1 MDLPT
6 YTNIWRI
13 EKRLYKLYDLR
24 LPMPLPIVWIGVFVG
39 VFVPWSLLLILVGVP
54 VAMPWHVLFLV
65 PPGIV
70 TWLSTRPV
78 IEGKRLTELLESQ
91 MRYLGEPKAWYR
103 LAPGAEPE
111 TVTFS
116 ARVWR
121 TAPVRVKARRPAKAR
136 QAQRRAEEQ
145 RATGPRQ
152 VRPAVAAAAAAAGQ
166 APVAEPTTGRTGWGS
181 RRGTAPALRG
191 RLRQG
196 TAEALPAGR
205 ERPLALPP
213 GADPNGADRPT
224 ETGRE
229 RVRQEDGAKGVRGRA
244 RQGDGAEVVR
254 GQVRQE
260 DGSEGVR
267 GRASQED
274 GAKGVRGQARQE
286 DGTEAVR
293 GQARE
298 EDGAR
303 RKGGKRRIFGRDD
316 AVQEAA
322 SQQTALREAALREA
336 ALREATL
343 REATLRQTTL
353 REATHGA
360 GQEPVSRPAAP
371 SLPSQE
377 PTASEQIAP
386 QAHGQGRGEASALE
400 QGELTAGERGD
411 ARGREQD
418 ETQTRAHA
426 QDQAGARAHGE
437 AAEAESSEVRGD
449 GEAEGRDVHGGTV
462 VPIRSGGQG
471 RKSAAAKP
479 IDTEALRRLRRLAA
493 SADAPS
499 DAARADARTDA
510 GDRLGSERHEDEVA
524 RDQHR
529 KGQPPRL
536 GPALVLSGQHR
547 AWPPLD
553 PNAKPLPRPP
563 APRPEQPARDAAT
576 GAQAGSGEDTPATP
590 SSAPGADG
598 TAAAGEVTA
607 TGTEGSHGEATGG
620 AVASG
625 TPADAPAASA
635 PTSGAPKDSSLAVS
649 GDAASGDARS
659 GDAVSGGAGSSEAAR
674 GGAVSGGSERRV
686 ASGNTG
692 STEATGSGK
701 AIEAAGSAAP
711 TQGGELADSAEAAW
725 STEDASGTAPTQS
738 GELAGSAEA
747 AWSADAA
754 GSIAPAQGSEL
765 ADSTKPTQGSE
776 PVGSTKATQSN
787 EPVGSTKATQSNE
800 PVGSVEAAQ
809 SAEATEP
816 EPGAATGGT
825 EGTKPEAA
833 EPEPGTATG
842 GAESTGEAEE
852 SGERGRRGGGWPR
865 LAPVAPDSPAPVAHR
880 APERPDAPAPVAHR
894 APERPEAPAPVAR
907 RVPERP
913 DVPAPVARRVPERPD
928 VPAPA
933 AHRAPERPVAPLRG
947 RPGVPADGRS
957 GEMVAPVPGP
967 RPGEGRVRRVESVVG
982 RDSGGW
988 RRIAQVVVGGS
999 SVRTDGSEIDEA
1011 RARAVFGGSRRI
1023 LVLGCTG
1030 GAGQSTTALMLGH
1043 TFAQYRDDRIVA
1055 VDANTGGDTLTSR
1068 IDPET
1073 PETLTSL
1080 LSGLDR
1086 VSGYLT
1092 MRGYTTRTS
1101 SGLEVISA
1109 DTDAGAEQRLAD
1121 RSLFSDHRLGESMR
1135 LLDRHYKLSVI
1146 DPAAALAARLLPYAD
1161 QLVLVVPASEE
1172 ASEAVAMTYEWL
1184 DGHGCAE
1191 LRRRAVMVVNGV
1203 SRRSMADV
1211 EQAESVARGR
1221 CRAIVRVPWDDD
1233 LAPGGAEVVDP
1244 GQLRAAGRRAYLALA
1259 GVVVAGFAAQS
1270 AQTARTA
1277 QSAQSVRPSDEE
1289 LASDPPGTRI
1299 GER

>member
-1 MDLPT
+1 MREEDRVDLPT

-145 RATGPRQ
+145 RAAGPRQ

-191 RLRQG
+191 RARQG
-196 TAEALPAGR
+196 TAEALPSGR

-213 GADPNGADRPT
+213 GTDPNGADRPT

-229 RVRQEDGAKGVRGRA
+229 RVRQEDGAKAVRGRA
-244 RQGDGAEVVR
+244 RARQEAGAEAVR

-260 DGSEGVR
+260 DGAEVVRGRASHESGAEAVR

-274 GAKGVRGQARQE
+274 GA
-286 DGTEAVR
+286 EAVR
-293 GQARE
+293 GQARQ

-343 REATLRQTTL
+343 REAT
-353 REATHGA
+353 HGA
-360 GQEPVSRPAAP
+360 GEEPVTRLATPSRPA
-371 SLPSQE
+371 QE
-377 PTASEQIAP
+377 PTASE
-386 QAHGQGRGEASALE
+386 HGRDEASAPE
-400 QGELTAGERGD
+400 QGESAAGERT
-411 ARGREQD
+411 ASPRERD
-418 ETQTRAHA
+418 ETQA
-426 QDQAGARAHGE
+426 QDQVEARVHGE
-437 AAEAESSEVRGD
+437 VAEAEGSEARGD
-449 GEAEGRDVHGGTV
+449 GEAEGRDVRGGTV
-462 VPIRSGGQG
+462 VPIRSGSQG

-499 DAARADARTDA
+499 DAAARSDARTDA
-510 GDRLGSERHEDEVA
+510 GDRVGSERHEDEVA

-536 GPALVLSGQHR
+536 GPALVLPGPHR

-563 APRPEQPARDAAT
+563 APRPEQPTGDAAT
-576 GAQAGSGEDTPATP
+576 GAQAGSGEDTPAIP
-590 SSAPGADG
+590 SNAPDAGG
-598 TAAAGEVTA
+598 TAVPDEVTA
-607 TGTEGSHGEATGG
+607 TGTEDSHGAATGG
-620 AVASG
+620 AAASG
-625 TPADAPAASA
+625 VPADATSASAPAAS
-635 PTSGAPKDSSLAVS
+635 TPKDSSFTASGDAVS
-649 GDAASGDARS
+649 SDARRGDAASGDA
-659 GDAVSGGAGSSEAAR
+659 A
-674 GGAVSGGSERRV
+674 SGGSERRV

-692 STEATGSGK
+692 STEATGSVEATEVTGS
-701 AIEAAGSAAP
+701 AEATEAAGS
-711 TQGGELADSAEAAW
+711 
-725 STEDASGTAPTQS
+725 TAPTQS
-738 GELAGSAEA
+738 VELADRAETAGSAT
-747 AWSADAA
+747 
-754 GSIAPAQGSEL
+754 PAQGSEL
-765 ADSTKPTQGSE
+765 ADSTKPTQ
-776 PVGSTKATQSN
+776 STGAN
-787 EPVGSTKATQSNE
+787 
-800 PVGSVEAAQ
+800 
-809 SAEATEP
+809 EP
-816 EPGAATGGT
+816 EPDGIGGT
-825 EGTKPEAA
+825 EGAKPEAA
-833 EPEPGTATG
+833 GAEPAATTG
-842 GAESTGEAEE
+842 GAEDTGDAEE

-865 LAPVAPDSPAPVAHR
+865 LAPVAPDAPAPATHRVSERPDGPAPATYRVPERPEAPAPAARRASERPDAPAPATRR
-880 APERPDAPAPVAHR
+880 APERPDAPAP
-894 APERPEAPAPVAR
+894 
-907 RVPERP
+907 
-913 DVPAPVARRVPERPD
+913 
-928 VPAPA
+928 A
-933 AHRAPERPVAPLRG
+933 AYRAPERPVAPLRG
-947 RPGVPADGRS
+947 RPGVPADGRP
-957 GEMVAPVPGP
+957 GEIVAPVPGP

-1011 RARAVFGGSRRI
+1011 RARAVFSGSRRI

-1068 IDPET
+1068 IEPET

-1080 LSGLDR
+1080 LAGLDR

-1092 MRGYTTRTS
+1092 MRGYTTRTA

-1135 LLDRHYKLSVI
+1135 LLDRHYKLAVI

>member
-136 QAQRRAEEQ
+136 QAQRRAEAQ
-145 RATGPRQ
+145 RAAGPRQ

-191 RLRQG
+191 RMRQG
-196 TAEALPAGR
+196 APEALPAGTGR

-213 GADPNGADRPT
+213 GADSNGADRPT
-224 ETGRE
+224 EAVRE
-229 RVRQEDGAKGVRGRA
+229 RVRQEDGGKAVRGRA
-244 RQGDGAEVVR
+244 RQEDGAE
-254 GQVRQE
+254 
-260 DGSEGVR
+260 
-267 GRASQED
+267 A
-274 GAKGVRGQARQE
+274 VRGQARQE
-286 DGTEAVR
+286 D
-293 GQARE
+293 
-298 EDGAR
+298 DGAR
-303 RKGGKRRIFGRDD
+303 RKGGKRRMFGRED

-343 REATLRQTTL
+343 REAT
-353 REATHGA
+353 HGA
-360 GQEPVSRPAAP
+360 GQEAAAP
-371 SLPSQE
+371 
-377 PTASEQIAP
+377 EQLIAP
-386 QAHGQGRGEASALE
+386 QTHEQGRAEASAPE
-400 QGELTAGERGD
+400 QDESTAAERGD
-411 ARGREQD
+411 ARDREPGTASARERD
-418 ETQTRAHA
+418 ETQTRAQVPGETA
-426 QDQAGARAHGE
+426 ADAESGE
-437 AAEAESSEVRGD
+437 ARGH
-449 GEAEGRDVHGGTV
+449 GAAEGPDVRGGTV
-462 VPIRSGGQG
+462 VPIRSGQG
-471 RKSAAAKP
+471 RKSAGAAKP

-499 DAARADARTDA
+499 DAAARADARTDA
-510 GDRLGSERHEDEVA
+510 GERVDSERHEDEVA

-536 GPALVLSGQHR
+536 GPALVLPGPHR

-576 GAQAGSGEDTPATP
+576 GAED
-590 SSAPGADG
+590 GHG
-598 TAAAGEVTA
+598 AAAGE
-607 TGTEGSHGEATGG
+607 

-625 TPADAPAASA
+625 APADAPTAIPPAADA
-635 PTSGAPKDSSLAVS
+635 PEHSSLTASGNAAGSGGDAVS
-649 GDAASGDARS
+649 GRVVS
-659 GDAVSGGAGSSEAAR
+659 GDAVSGE
-674 GGAVSGGSERRV
+674 SERPT

-692 STEATGSGK
+692 STEATGSTEGTEG
-701 AIEAAGSAAP
+701 AEDGSTEAAPSAEAHEPERNEPDP
-711 TQGGELADSAEAAW
+711 TAAAAGAEAARSTEAVRSAEAYGPERNELDATATAVGAEAVQSTEAVGGAEVHGPGRSEPDAAAGAEAVQSTEAARSAEAA
-725 STEDASGTAPTQS
+725 ESG
-738 GELAGSAEA
+738 GSADTGDDG
-747 AWSADAA
+747 DA
-754 GSIAPAQGSEL
+754 Q
-765 ADSTKPTQGSE
+765 
-776 PVGSTKATQSN
+776 
-787 EPVGSTKATQSNE
+787 
-800 PVGSVEAAQ
+800 
-809 SAEATEP
+809 
-816 EPGAATGGT
+816 
-825 EGTKPEAA
+825 EG
-833 EPEPGTATG
+833 
-842 GAESTGEAEE
+842 
-852 SGERGRRGGGWPR
+852 GERGRRGGGWPR
-865 LAPVAPDSPAPVAHR
+865 LAPVAPDVPAPAHR
-880 APERPDAPAPVAHR
+880 APERPV
-894 APERPEAPAPVAR
+894 
-907 RVPERP
+907 
-913 DVPAPVARRVPERPD
+913 
-928 VPAPA
+928 APA
-933 AHRAPERPVAPLRG
+933 AHRAPELPAAPAAHRGPERPVAPLRG
-947 RPGVPADGRS
+947 RPGAPADGRS
-957 GEMVAPVPGP
+957 GDLVAPVPGP

-1043 TFAQYRDDRIVA
+1043 TFAQYRDDRVVA

-1068 IDPET
+1068 IEPET

-1092 MRGYTTRTS
+1092 MRGYTTRTA

-1135 LLDRHYKLSVI
+1135 LLDRHYKLAVI

-1221 CRAIVRVPWDDD
+1221 CRAIVRVPWEDD